1 MGDPSKNPIGVPL
14 ARVDLD
20 REIENLH
27 SGLATEERVSRPV
40 AQLPGLRL
48 LLVSMREGAHWAEH
62 ATAGRITVQP
72 LTGQIRMRAAGTDV
86 PLGVG
91 QVGAF
96 GANVAHDVFAI
107 TDAVFLLTVARPEL
121 D

>member
-1 MGDPSKNPIGVPL
+1 MANQSEDPVGTL
-14 ARVDLD
+14 LTRVDLD
-20 REIENLH
+20 REIENIH
-27 SGLATEERVSRPV
+27 STAATQERVSRPV

-48 LLVSMREGAHWAEH
+48 LLVSMREGATWAEH
-62 ATAGRITVQP
+62 STAGRITVQP
-72 LTGQIRMRAAGTDV
+72 LSGQIRMRAAGTDV
-86 PLGVG
+86 RLGVG

-107 TDAVFLLTVARPEL
+107 TDAVFLLTVARPDL